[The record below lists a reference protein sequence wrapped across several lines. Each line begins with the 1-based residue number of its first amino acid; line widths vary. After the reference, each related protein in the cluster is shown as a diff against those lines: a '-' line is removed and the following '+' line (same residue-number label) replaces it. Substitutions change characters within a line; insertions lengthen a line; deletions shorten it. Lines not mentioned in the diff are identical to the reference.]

1 MRPDLRSLL
10 RGRSGA
16 AAAMFA
22 LLTPALLGALGF
34 TIDNGLI
41 RIDRTRLQGAADAAA
56 LAGAEVLANPTTVA
70 ATAQA
75 MAGANMPAA
84 SYGTVLAGGDVTN
97 GTWNA
102 ATRTFTPVSGI
113 VTPTAVQVTTRRA
126 AANGNAHT
134 LLFGPFVGL
143 NSIDLS
149 ASAVAVSRT
158 VETGCNPDYRY
169 NFNNYIPSST
179 KIVTQGESVQVNG
192 RATYLETTDG
202 HPIVRLDNS
211 FNGQATVVIKIQGAP
226 GGDQVYTFHPPAQGQ
241 LSYRDP
247 DDHRYRA
254 LSGDQPG
261 PGVHDGIGV
270 GPARR
275 AAVRRPGPTISARSA
290 ACRAPACQFRGPSS
304 PAPISPARWSA
315 DRA

>member
-1 MRPDLRSLL
+1 MRPDLRPLL

-226 GGDQVYTFHPPAQGQ
+226 GGDQVYTFHPPAQG
-241 LSYRDP
+241 SFRTE
-247 DDHRYRA
+247 
-254 LSGDQPG
+254 
-261 PGVHDGIGV
+261 I
-270 GPARR
+270 
-275 AAVRRPGPTISARSA
+275 PTITDTAPYPATNLVLVFTTVSVSAGTKGGGTSTWTNNIRKV
-290 ACRAPACQFRGPSS
+290 SS
-304 PAPISPARWSA
+304 LPGTCVPIPGAVNA
-315 DRA
+315 GTHITGTLVG